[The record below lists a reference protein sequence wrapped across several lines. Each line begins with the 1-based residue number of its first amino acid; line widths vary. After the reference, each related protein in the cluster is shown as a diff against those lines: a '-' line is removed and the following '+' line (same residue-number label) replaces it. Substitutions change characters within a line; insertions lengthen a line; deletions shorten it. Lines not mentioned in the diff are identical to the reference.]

1 MLSAKWTYSAKHVWD
16 CHIITVTQH
25 TWLLHVKPTCYL
37 HLGMGVW
44 ISEGVWFTP
53 YYFYVPWIPLQRCIL
68 TADAHLLIFFLFIFL
83 FFFVCVFD
91 SQALRGSLLP
101 FNMQY
106 TLLPLSVTLLP
117 LSVMEELGWCLSAAM
132 CYFVLVC
139 KPYVEKKISVLYHSA
154 AVQDAASI
162 WIYSKYVLWLNI
174 SKNLTQYFLWS

>member
-1 MLSAKWTYSAKHVWD
+1 MLLAPGYGCLNFWRCLVHTILFLRTLNSSSKVHPD
-16 CHIITVTQH
+16 C
-25 TWLLHVKPTCYL
+25 
-37 HLGMGVW
+37 
-44 ISEGVWFTP
+44 
-53 YYFYVPWIPLQRCIL
+53 RCSSFN
-68 TADAHLLIFFLFIFL
+68 FFLFIFL